1 MARHASAVLVTLAL
15 SALVASSARGAALFT
30 DVTQDAGIGFVH
42 DVGASGNRYILET
55 VGSGCGF
62 LDYDG
67 DGLLDIY
74 FVNGHALPP
83 APPNSSAN
91 ALYRNNGDG
100 TFTDVTAQA
109 GVGDTGY
116 GVGCATADYD
126 NDGDTDLYV
135 TNFERN
141 TLFRNNGDGTFS
153 DVTSAAGVESP
164 VWSSSSAFVDV
175 DADGHLD
182 LYVANYVA
190 FRIADFKPCGGSR
203 GTDCGP
209 SDYDGVADVLYRNN
223 GDGTFTD
230 VTRAAGVYTEEGK
243 GLGVA
248 VADYDGDGDTDIYV
262 ANDDTRNFLY
272 RNNGDG
278 TFEDVTFFAGVGFSE
293 GGEPEGGMGTAFGDY
308 DNDGRLDLVVAN
320 YQDQVNAL
328 YHNDGSGLFSD
339 VSHTAGTALL
349 TYPMVGWGTAFLDAD
364 NDGDLDLFVANG
376 HLLLN
381 VEARDPTTAYAQR
394 DLLYMNTGDGSFVE
408 RGLESGLGAV
418 RSSRGAAFGDYDN
431 DGDTDILVVNA
442 GEVPSLLRNDSDSG
456 GGWVGVVLAGSRGA
470 RAGVGARV
478 TVTLDGTDG
487 TNGVMQTREVTT
499 AVGYASASDP
509 RLLFGLGSASGAV
522 SVTVRWPSGGV
533 RVVENVRPSQYI
545 TISE

>member
-1 MARHASAVLVTLAL
+1 MIAVDR
-15 SALVASSARGAALFT
+15 SFSSNLG
-30 DVTQDAGIGFVH
+30 
-42 DVGASGNRYILET
+42 GASTMGLGWGT
-55 VGSGCGF
+55 GF
-62 LDYDG
+62 FD
-67 DGLLDIY
+67 
-74 FVNGHALPP
+74 H
-83 APPNSSAN
+83 
-91 ALYRNNGDG
+91 
-100 TFTDVTAQA
+100 
-109 GVGDTGY
+109 
-116 GVGCATADYD
+116 D
-126 NDGDTDLYV
+126 NDGDD
-135 TNFERN
+135 
-141 TLFRNNGDGTFS
+141 
-153 DVTSAAGVESP
+153 
-164 VWSSSSAFVDV
+164 
-175 DADGHLD
+175 
-182 LYVANYVA
+182 
-190 FRIADFKPCGGSR
+190 
-203 GTDCGP
+203 
-209 SDYDGVADVLYRNN
+209 
-223 GDGTFTD
+223 
-230 VTRAAGVYTEEGK
+230 
-243 GLGVA
+243 
-248 VADYDGDGDTDIYV
+248 
-262 ANDDTRNFLY
+262 
-272 RNNGDG
+272 
-278 TFEDVTFFAGVGFSE
+278 
-293 GGEPEGGMGTAFGDY
+293 
-308 DNDGRLDLVVAN
+308 
-320 YQDQVNAL
+320 
-328 YHNDGSGLFSD
+328 
-339 VSHTAGTALL
+339 
-349 TYPMVGWGTAFLDAD
+349 
-364 NDGDLDLFVANG
+364 DLFVANG